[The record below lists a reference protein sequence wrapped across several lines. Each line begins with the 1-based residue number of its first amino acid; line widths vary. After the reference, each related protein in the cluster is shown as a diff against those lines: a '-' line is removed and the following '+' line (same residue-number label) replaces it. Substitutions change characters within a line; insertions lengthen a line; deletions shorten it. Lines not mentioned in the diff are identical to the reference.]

1 MTARVVDGL
10 FLCLKNPVLPS
21 LAGRDN
27 DKILRP

>member
-10 FLCLKNPVLPS
+10 FLCLKIPSYQS